1 VNTQELD
8 IIIEEVRRELKTI
21 LIKRRQLIERLGL
34 AFERVVSNPESICE
48 EIKTCLKEEIATG
61 LVSGR
66 TIEQSCRSE
75 WKRKTRPKLE
85 NEKFS
90 FSRRKPEQKQRK
102 IIIDNLGNPMQDKTE
117 NNYCDSNPQ
126 VDFQQDAKETTQQ
139 DNELLQRHLSIIRE
153 LINENRGLKQ
163 ERGEI
168 QVKLGEALESLH
180 IQKKREIELL
190 RKLESTASIS
200 EQNLNVIETEF
211 PVDYRSLQN
220 HMAQIFKSAGRQEV
234 WFTVKIDVNK
244 QKVVSVQIGRKL
256 LPQNLMETGN
266 GK

>member
-1 VNTQELD
+1 
-8 IIIEEVRRELKTI
+8 
-21 LIKRRQLIERLGL
+21 
-34 AFERVVSNPESICE
+34 
-48 EIKTCLKEEIATG
+48 
-61 LVSGR
+61 
-66 TIEQSCRSE
+66 
-75 WKRKTRPKLE
+75 
-85 NEKFS
+85 
-90 FSRRKPEQKQRK
+90 
-102 IIIDNLGNPMQDKTE
+102 MQDKTE